1 MGDFFRDFF
10 SAKNLHWQI
19 LAALVLACI
28 VAFVATSETNIF
40 GVPLTDIFGFFG
52 SLFVN
57 ALKMIVV
64 PLILAAVVV
73 GVSNMASGEA
83 FGRIG
88 AKTVGFYV
96 LTGFVAIFTG
106 LLLVNIFQPGNM
118 NAEDAQ
124 ELIASIETS
133 DEQAEL
139 ETKISKAQQDTGVDS
154 TVSLVEII
162 KRAIPPNVLAAAS
175 NERNLLA
182 IIFFGAVFGFFMS
195 RLQGDSRETMNN
207 VWNGVYDVMI
217 NITMWIMRFAP
228 IGVFALVT
236 NVLIATGLVIFQVL
250 FWFFLTVFLALVIH
264 FFVWLPLMLWF
275 VGGINPVSY
284 YGKVVKA
291 QLTAFSTASSAATL
305 PVTIKSA
312 EDAGVSKRVTSF
324 VLPLGATVNMDGTA
338 LYECVVVI
346 FIAQIYAA
354 TTGAEFGIG
363 QQLAVVLLALL
374 TSIGVAGI
382 PAASLVAIAIILP
395 AVGLPA
401 EWLAIIL
408 AVDRILDMCRTS
420 TNVTSDLC
428 ITAMVASTEGEE
440 LSEIRKSASE
450 ESAEAA

>member
-1 MGDFFRDFF
+1 MKDFF
-10 SAKNLHWQI
+10 SAENLHWQI
-19 LAALVLACI
+19 VAALVLACI
-28 VAFVATSETNIF
+28 VAVIPNVGEAAIG
-40 GVPLTDIFGFFG
+40 GVSLVGFLKFLG
-52 SLFVN
+52 GLFVS

-64 PLILAAVVV
+64 PLIMAAVVV
-73 GVSNMASGEA
+73 GVANMAGRDS

-96 LTGFVAIFTG
+96 LTGFIAIFTG
-106 LLLVNIFQPGNM
+106 LLLVNIIAPGNM
-118 NAEDAQ
+118 PAEAAQ
-124 ELIASIETS
+124 ELVASVEGT
-133 DEQAEL
+133 DEQ
-139 ETKISKAQQDTGVDS
+139 TKVGAIKEQTEERGTTD
-154 TVSLVEII
+154 LVEII
-162 KRAIPPNVLAAAS
+162 KRAIPSNVIAAAS
-175 NERNLLA
+175 NERNLLS
-182 IIFFGAVFGFFMS
+182 IIFFGAVFGVFMA
-195 RLQGDSRETMNN
+195 RLQGEVRQTMDN
-207 VWNGVYDVMI
+207 VWNGIHDVMI
-217 NITMWIMRFAP
+217 LITMWIMRFAP

-236 NVLIATGLVIFQVL
+236 NVLIVSGLAIFQVL
-250 FWFFLTVFLALVIH
+250 FWFFLTVFLALVLH
-264 FFVWLPLMLWF
+264 FFVWLPLLLWF
-275 VGGINPVSY
+275 VGGINPVTY

-312 EDAGVSKRVTSF
+312 ADAGVSNRVTSF

-363 QQLAVVLLALL
+363 QQLTVVLLALL

-382 PAASLVAIAIILP
+382 PSASLVAIAIILP

-440 LSEIRKSASE
+440 LEEIRKAAPE
-450 ESAEAA
+450 ESAKAA

>member
-1 MGDFFRDFF
+1 MGNFF

-28 VAFVATSETNIF
+28 VAFLATSESNIF
-40 GVPLTDIFGFFG
+40 GIPLTDIFGFFG

-73 GVSNMASGEA
+73 GVANMASGEA

-264 FFVWLPLMLWF
+264 FFVWLPLLLWF

>member
-1 MGDFFRDFF
+1 MKDFF
-10 SAKNLHWQI
+10 SAENLHWQI
-19 LAALVLACI
+19 VAALVLACI
-28 VAFVATSETNIF
+28 VAVIPNVGEAAIG
-40 GVPLTDIFGFFG
+40 GVTLVGFLKFIG
-52 SLFVN
+52 GLFVS

-64 PLILAAVVV
+64 PLIMAAVVV
-73 GVSNMASGEA
+73 GVANMAGRDS

-88 AKTVGFYV
+88 AKTVGFYI
-96 LTGFVAIFTG
+96 LTGFIAIFTG
-106 LLLVNIFQPGNM
+106 LLLVNIIAPGNM
-118 NAEDAQ
+118 PAEAAQ
-124 ELIASIETS
+124 ELVASVEGT
-133 DEQAEL
+133 DEEA
-139 ETKISKAQQDTGVDS
+139 KIGAIKDQTEDRGTTD
-154 TVSLVEII
+154 LVEII
-162 KRAIPPNVLAAAS
+162 KRAIPSNVIAAAS

-182 IIFFGAVFGFFMS
+182 IIFFGAVFGVFMA
-195 RLQGDSRETMNN
+195 RLQGEVRQTMDN
-207 VWNGVYDVMI
+207 VWNGLHDVMI
-217 NITMWIMRFAP
+217 LITMWIMRFAP

-236 NVLIATGLVIFQVL
+236 NVLIVSGLAIFQVL
-250 FWFFLTVFLALVIH
+250 FWFFLTVFLALVLH
-264 FFVWLPLMLWF
+264 FFVWLPLLLWF
-275 VGGINPVSY
+275 VGGINPLTY
-284 YGKVVKA
+284 YGKVAKA

-312 EDAGVSKRVTSF
+312 ADAGVSNRVTSF

-354 TTGAEFGIG
+354 TTGTDFGIG
-363 QQLAVVLLALL
+363 QQLTVVLLALL

-382 PAASLVAIAIILP
+382 PSASLVAIAIILP

-440 LSEIRKSASE
+440 LEEIRKTAPE

>member
-1 MGDFFRDFF
+1 MGNFF

-28 VAFVATSETNIF
+28 VAFLATSESNIF
-40 GVPLTDIFGFFG
+40 GIPLTDIFGFFG

-73 GVSNMASGEA
+73 GVANMASGEA

-264 FFVWLPLMLWF
+264 FFVWLPLLLWF

-354 TTGAEFGIG
+354 THGVEFGIG

>member
-1 MGDFFRDFF
+1 MDFLRKFF
-10 SAKNLHWQI
+10 SEENLHWQI
-19 LAALVLACI
+19 AVALALALLVGWLANP
-28 VAFVATSETNIF
+28 ETAVF
-40 GVPLTDIFGFFG
+40 GVVLVDVFDFFG
-52 SLFVN
+52 GLFVS

-64 PLILAAVVV
+64 PLILAAVIV
-73 GVSNMASGEA
+73 GVSNMAGQDS

-106 LLLVNIFQPGNM
+106 LVLVNIIAPGNM
-118 NAEDAQ
+118 PEEQAQ
-124 ELIASIETS
+124 ELVASIEGTAGLEKVQTS
-133 DEQAEL
+133 TEGKSTTDL
-139 ETKISKAQQDTGVDS
+139 VD
-154 TVSLVEII
+154 II
-162 KRAIPPNVLAAAS
+162 KRAIPPNIIAAAS

-182 IIFFGAVFGFFMS
+182 IIFFGAVFGVFMA
-195 RLQGDSRETMNN
+195 RMQGEVRNTLDN
-207 VWNGVYDVMI
+207 VWMGIHDVMI
-217 NITMWIMRFAP
+217 LITMWIMRFAP
-228 IGVFALVT
+228 IGVFALVSK
-236 NVLIATGLVIFQVL
+236 VLIMSGLAVFQVL
-250 FWFFLTVFLALVIH
+250 LWFFLTVFLALVLH
-264 FFVWLPLMLWF
+264 FFLWLPLLLWF
-275 VGGINPVSY
+275 IGGINPVAY

-312 EDAGVSKRVTSF
+312 EDAGVSTRVTSF

-354 TTGAEFGIG
+354 TTGTDFGIG
-363 QQLAVVLLALL
+363 QQLTVVLLALL

-382 PAASLVAIAIILP
+382 PSASLVAIAIILP

-428 ITAMVASTEGEE
+428 ITAMVASTEGEG
-440 LSEIRKSASE
+440 LDDIRRSDS
-450 ESAEAA
+450 SQSTEAA